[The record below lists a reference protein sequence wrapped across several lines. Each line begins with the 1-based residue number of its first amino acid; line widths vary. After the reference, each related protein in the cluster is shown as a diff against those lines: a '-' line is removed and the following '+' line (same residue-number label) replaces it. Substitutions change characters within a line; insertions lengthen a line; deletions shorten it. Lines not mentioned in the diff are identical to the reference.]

1 MDNYAFQ
8 VNYTEKKKPYF
19 RSDRYQFTVSM
30 PNMNYDDTL
39 NDTLNSKI
47 ISYMQQDCHITISLL
62 VDLLKVS
69 RPTITRA
76 IKQLQENEI
85 IERIGSKKT

>member
-39 NDTLNSKI
+39 NDTFNSKI